1 MTVFPLVLKTAKVVV
16 FKKDSKLDCSNYRR
30 ISLLSNIE
38 KIIEKLMYKR
48 LYTILNN
55 NNIIHNLKVWI

>member
-16 FKKDSKLDCSNYRR
+16 FKKDSKLDCSNYRP